1 MVTPVAPE
9 VELLHWPRDAD
20 RRQASIRA
28 QRPRLLIIG
37 PGTVPPSAEDEFED
51 WVRDDADERDVA
63 ARMRTLATRAEA
75 SLLAVVLVDDRCVQ
89 RGPSTVPLSR
99 LEARLMERLLAA
111 PGELV
116 GRGELEAAVW
126 PGGPP
131 SHTALDDVS
140 YRLRRRVRVIGLDV
154 LAERG
159 HGLMLTLHVPIDPA
173 MIE

>member
-20 RRQASIRA
+20 RRETCVRA
-28 QRPRLLIIG
+28 QRPRLLIIDRG
-37 PGTVPPSAEDEFED
+37 AVPPSAADDLED
-51 WVRDDADERDVA
+51 WVRDDTDERDVA
-63 ARMRTLATRAEA
+63 ARVRTLAARAAA
-75 SLLAVVLVDDRCVQ
+75 SLLAVVLVDDRCVK
-89 RGPSTVPLSR
+89 RGQSSVPLSR
-99 LEARLMERLLAA
+99 LEARLLERLLVE

-126 PGGPP
+126 PAGPP
-131 SHTALDDVS
+131 SSAALDDVV
-140 YRLRRRVRVIGLDV
+140 YRLRKRVRAIGLDL

-159 HGLMLTLHVPIDPA
+159 HGLMLTLHAPIDPR